1 MFGSTISAF
10 TRLLAGVFLVWA
22 LSACET
28 VPTGDSGSS
37 TPSMGD
43 VTTGAAARAG
53 SSGAST
59 KKQPTTTAEVYEGYR
74 IGAEDLLFI
83 SVWKEE
89 ELQRE
94 VTVRPDG
101 GISFPLAGNLQVA
114 GKTVP
119 EVEAEITRRIRR
131 YIPEAVVTVS
141 VKTISGYSVF
151 VIGKVEN
158 PGQFTLGRYVDVIQA
173 LTLAG
178 GVTPFAN
185 EDNINIL
192 RRASGKEIV
201 FKFDYSDV
209 KKGKNLQQNITLQSG
224 DVVVVP

>member
-1 MFGSTISAF
+1 MFASTISASF
-10 TRLLAGVFLVWA
+10 RLLAGVFVVWA

-28 VPTGDSGSS
+28 VPTNSSDSSTPAVGTGATTGGSS
-37 TPSMGD
+37 TASKKS
-43 VTTGAAARAG
+43 G
-53 SSGAST
+53 SPA
-59 KKQPTTTAEVYEGYR
+59 KVYEGYH

-119 EVEAEITRRIRR
+119 EVEAEITRKIRR

-141 VKTISGYSVF
+141 VKTIAGYSVF

-158 PGQFTLGRYVDVIQA
+158 PGQFTLGRYIDVIQA

-185 EDNINIL
+185 EDNISIL
-192 RRASGKEIV
+192 RRTGGKEIV
-201 FKFDYSDV
+201 FSFDYSDV
-209 KKGKNLQQNITLQSG
+209 KKGKNLQQNITLKSG